1 MTMTEQLLFGLAG
14 AAGALVFAM
23 VVRAVAREP
32 ERRHAGALLVA
43 ALLYVLFAAL
53 GRSANGL
60 AVEAAGV
67 VAFGGLALLGVRRQA
82 PALVAAGWALHP
94 MWDVAL
100 HTAGAGAAY
109 TPRGYVAACIG
120 FDLLLAALILRGS
133 LFSIRAVRKPRVSQR
148 VAEAD

>member
-1 MTMTEQLLFGLAG
+1 MTEQLLFALAG

-32 ERRHAGALLVA
+32 ERRYAVALLVA

-53 GRSANGL
+53 GQSASGL

-67 VAFGGLALLGVRRQA
+67 VAFGGLALLGLRRRA
-82 PALVAAGWALHP
+82 PLLVAAAWALHP
-94 MWDVAL
+94 VWDVAL

-109 TPRGYVAACIG
+109 TPRGYMAACIG
-120 FDLLLAALILRGS
+120 FDLVLAALIVRSS
-133 LFSIRAVRKPRVSQR
+133 LLSTRSVTKTRRSQQ
-148 VAEAD
+148 VAEAK